1 MEIKLEIYIGSNRFF
16 FLLIYFLF
24 IHVFIC
30 LKKVMIEIIKQEELN
45 QNKVSS
51 SLVSIYNCKMAYWL
65 SIHKRRKFGCDNRP
79 SVHPSTS
86 AVASMRG
93 YDVKC
98 HTY

>member
-1 MEIKLEIYIGSNRFF
+1 MEIKLEIHIGSNRFF

-51 SLVSIYNCKMAYWL
+51 SLVSIYNCKMAY
-65 SIHKRRKFGCDNRP
+65 
-79 SVHPSTS
+79 
-86 AVASMRG
+86 
-93 YDVKC
+93 
-98 HTY
+98 